1 MIVCDYI
8 VMNKLSIRT
17 KITVS
22 FALSLLVISLVNFLL
37 VRYISEI
44 VLYNTARNFLLSS
57 VNANENQIV
66 YVQNESG
73 LNNITDSDF
82 TISYEDGYLAIDDD
96 FLDIINNVHIALYS
110 QDGTLIYG
118 SNPIANKLRGKE
130 FIGNNVIRKEYDNE
144 LYQIYE
150 RKVNVEGID
159 GLWLRGVMPLTV
171 QENQLRDITLTAVF
185 LLPILLVITS
195 VVAYFLSSKMLKPI
209 RNIDKLS
216 SEITS
221 GTDLKRRLYLKGP
234 DDEIHQLASTIDNM
248 ISRLDEAFETEKQFT
263 SDVSHELRTPMSV
276 IIAQC
281 EYILDKERDKEEYID
296 AIRTILKQGGRMNGL
311 INDMLDYSRMDQKS
325 KNYPLSHNNLSLLV
339 NEVANEMKLLR
350 HKNIKLSLDVEKDIN
365 VIGNRSL
372 LIRLLQN
379 IINNAYRYGK
389 ENGFIK
395 VRLFSSNNQAVL
407 QIEDNGI
414 GIEEKALDHIFD
426 RFYRAESSRTQKGTG
441 LGLSM
446 VKKIVDIHNGIIDV
460 VSKVD
465 KGTCF
470 KIVFNKV

>member
-1 MIVCDYI
+1 
-8 VMNKLSIRT
+8 MNKLSIRA
-17 KITVS
+17 KITIS
-22 FALSLLVISLVNFLL
+22 FALSLLMISLIIFLT

-57 VNANENQIV
+57 VNANEDQIV
-66 YVQNESG
+66 YVHNEDE
-73 LNNITDSDF
+73 LNNLTDSDF
-82 TISYEDGYLAIDDD
+82 TIFYQGGFLAIDDD

-110 QDGTLIYG
+110 QDGNLIYG

-130 FIGNNVIRKEYDNE
+130 FLANNVSRKEYNNE

-150 RKVNVEGID
+150 RKVNVKGVD
-159 GLWLRGVMPLTV
+159 GLWLRGVMPLTT
-171 QENQLRDITLTAVF
+171 QQNQLKDITLTAVF
-185 LLPILLVITS
+185 LLPMLLVITS
-195 VVAYFLSSKMLKPI
+195 LVAYFLSSKMLKPI

-216 SEITS
+216 SEITN

-234 DDEIHQLASTIDNM
+234 DDEIHQLASTIDDM
-248 ISRLDEAFETEKQFT
+248 ISRLDEAFETERQFT

-281 EYILDKERDKEEYID
+281 EYILDKERDKQEYID
-296 AIRTILKQGGRMNGL
+296 AVRTILKQGGRMNGL

-325 KNYPLSHNNLSLLV
+325 RNYPLSHHNLSSLV
-339 NEVANEMKLLR
+339 NEVAGEMMLLR
-350 HKNIKLSLDVEKDIN
+350 DKNIELSVDIEKNIN
-365 VIGNRSL
+365 IIGNRTL
-372 LIRLLQN
+372 LIRLIQN

-389 ENGFIK
+389 ENGYIK
-395 VRLFSSNNQAVL
+395 VKLFSDNDQAIL
-407 QIEDNGI
+407 KIEDNGI

-465 KGTCF
+465 EGTCF
-470 KIVFNKV
+470 KIAFNKA

>member
-1 MIVCDYI
+1 MK
-8 VMNKLSIRT
+8 KLSIRT
-17 KITVS
+17 KITIS
-22 FALSLLVISLVNFLL
+22 FALSLLMISLAIFLL
-37 VRYISEI
+37 VRYISGV

-57 VNANENQIV
+57 VNANEDQIV
-66 YVQNESG
+66 YVQNEMG
-73 LNNITDSDF
+73 LNKITESDF
-82 TISYEDGYLAIDDD
+82 TISYQDGFLVIDDD

-110 QDGTLIYG
+110 QDGSLVYG
-118 SNPIANKLRGKE
+118 SNPIANKLRGRE
-130 FIGNNVIRKEYDNE
+130 FLNNNVVKEKYDNE

-150 RKVNVEGID
+150 RRVNVEGID
-159 GLWLRGVMPLTV
+159 GLWLRGVMPLTI
-171 QENQLRDITLTAVF
+171 QENQLKDITLTAIF
-185 LLPILLVITS
+185 LLPMLIVITS
-195 VVAYFLSSKMLKPI
+195 LIAYILSGKMLKPI

-248 ISRLDEAFETEKQFT
+248 ISRLDDAFEAERQFT

-281 EYILDKERDKEEYID
+281 EYILDKERNKEEYVD

-325 KNYPLSHNNLSLLV
+325 KNYPLSHHNLSALV
-339 NEVANEMKLLR
+339 NEVGNEMMLLKD
-350 HKNIKLSLDVEKDIN
+350 KNIELSLEIEKDIN
-365 VIGNRSL
+365 IIGNRTL
-372 LIRLLQN
+372 LIRLMQN

-395 VRLFSSNNQAVL
+395 VKLFTYNNKAIL
-407 QIEDNGI
+407 EIEDNGI

-465 KGTCF
+465 EGTCF
-470 KIVFNKV
+470 KVAFNKV